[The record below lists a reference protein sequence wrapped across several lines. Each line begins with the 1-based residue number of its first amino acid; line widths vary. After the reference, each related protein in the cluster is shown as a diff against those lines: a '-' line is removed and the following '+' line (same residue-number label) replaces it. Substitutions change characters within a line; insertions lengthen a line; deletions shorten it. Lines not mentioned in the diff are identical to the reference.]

1 LAILLE
7 STHLEEGESSQP
19 ARLLPTNSPLALV
32 SGDGPNFVAPPPAA
46 PVERGQIP
54 TFSVIVP
61 TYQAA
66 ETVADAVASVLAQ
79 TTPAHEIIVC
89 DDGSTDDTAAALEPY
104 LDRITYL
111 WHGNEG
117 AAAARNRGIRAASGE
132 FVTTL
137 DSDDVWLP
145 RYLEAVGM
153 LAAARPDLDL
163 LSTDVW
169 FEIEG
174 EIVGRF
180 YAENPFSVTDQRK
193 AILINCFVGWPAA
206 RRSRILE
213 AGGFDESLLVAHD
226 WDAWLRLIFAGSRA
240 GLVDE
245 PLVRYRVH
253 GGSLTA
259 NRARSFGERARVLD
273 KARQQA
279 DLQQDELEILEA
291 SRREALKRARLAEAR
306 SGLLERRP
314 GARRHALAA
323 AAGRGLGLRNR
334 VRLCAEALAVRRS
347 AQPARGANDERA
359 PRLPSEIA
367 EGPRVRWKRR

>member
-1 LAILLE
+1 
-7 STHLEEGESSQP
+7 
-19 ARLLPTNSPLALV
+19 V

-46 PVERGQIP
+46 PVERRQTP

-66 ETVADAVASVLAQ
+66 GTVADAVASVLAQ

-111 WHGNEG
+111 WHDNEG

-145 RYLEAVGM
+145 RYLEGVGK

-169 FEIEG
+169 FEVDDK
-174 EIVGRF
+174 IVGRF
-180 YAENPFSVTDQRK
+180 YAENAFSVTDQRK
-193 AILINCFVGWPAA
+193 AILISCFVGWPAA

-273 KARQQA
+273 KAREQAA
-279 DLQQDELEILEA
+279 DLRQEELETLEA

-314 GARRHALAA
+314 RARRHALAA
-323 AAGRGLGLRNR
+323 AAGRGLGLRSR
-334 VRLCAEALAVRRS
+334 VRLCVEALAVRRS
-347 AQPARGANDERA
+347 GQPAGGANDERA
-359 PRLPSEIA
+359 PRLPPEIA
-367 EGPRVRWKRR
+367 GGTGAGGSTDER